1 MDCDLNCVAESSFPK
16 GDVGRAKFWLNVR
29 LCCSQFLEMKRGEH
43 VWVHVKGGE
52 RALKISADGDVD
64 DLLKKTQAE
73 VCLTQVRADLLKLYP
88 SAEAKEQGEE
98 ET

>member
-1 MDCDLNCVAESSFPK
+1 MDCHLNCVAESSFPK

-29 LCCSQFLEMKRGEH
+29 LCCSQFLEMQRGEH
-43 VWVHVKGGE
+43 VWVHVKGGG
-52 RALKISADGDVD
+52 RALKISADGDVN

-73 VCLTQVRADLLKLYP
+73 VCLTQVRADLLKLYR

>member
-1 MDCDLNCVAESSFPK
+1 M
-16 GDVGRAKFWLNVR
+16 
-29 LCCSQFLEMKRGEH
+29 QRGEH
-43 VWVHVKGGE
+43 VWVHVKGGG

-73 VCLTQVRADLLKLYP
+73 VCLTQVRADLLKLYR